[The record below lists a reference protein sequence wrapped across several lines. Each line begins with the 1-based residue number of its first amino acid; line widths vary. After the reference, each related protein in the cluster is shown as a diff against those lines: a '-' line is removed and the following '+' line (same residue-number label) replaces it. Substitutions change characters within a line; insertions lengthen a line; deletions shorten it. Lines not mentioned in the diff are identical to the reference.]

1 MTASLTLEAVS
12 KRFRGART
20 TAVSEVTL
28 HVAAGSCTAVLGPSG
43 SGKST
48 LLRLVAGLEAPDRGR
63 VLIGGHD
70 VAGVAAERRGVGMVF
85 QKSMLFP
92 HLSVLDNVAFSARVR
107 GEGRRQAR
115 ARAAEFLEMVQL
127 RGFGARRVEELSGGQ
142 EQRVAIAR
150 ALAAEPA
157 VLLLDEPFSAL
168 DPALRA
174 DMHTLLDELRLTVG
188 PTILLVTHDRDEAS
202 RVADRIAV
210 LDGGELQHESDV
222 AGAYRAPSSVRVAEL
237 MGARN
242 LIPGVMTDGVHRSE
256 LGEIPIPDAAVH
268 GPAVLIV
275 RQEDVQVWRPEET
288 PPSRH
293 PLGALP
299 DAGRSTDEAGRAPL
313 AVETAAPA
321 GVAAGRW
328 IGTVESARASG
339 ARMDLTVRVTP
350 TVLLHAEVTAAGAPR
365 LGERVALSVPVS
377 AAHVVAA

>member
-48 LLRLVAGLEAPDRGR
+48 LLRLVAGLEVPDRGR

-127 RGFGARRVEELSGGQ
+127 RGFGARRVDELSGGQ

-174 DMHTLLDELRLTVG
+174 DMHALLDELRLTVG

-242 LIPGVMTDGVHRSE
+242 LIPGVMTEGVHRSE
-256 LGEIPIPDAAVH
+256 LGEIPIPDAAMH

-293 PLGALP
+293 PLGVLP

-321 GVAAGRW
+321 RVAAGRW

-365 LGERVALSVPVS
+365 LGERVALSLPVG